1 MRVLMAHDQKLREIW
16 DRRQDPEAARKVE
29 TIIAEVRKNGDR
41 ALLELTRTFD
51 GVDLEDSGLA
61 VSPEEIPRA
70 LEEVGADF
78 RALLEEAAARIKS
91 YHQAQLAGS
100 WWQAQGGGRLLGQLV
115 RPIKR
120 VGIYVPGGTAPLA
133 SSVLMNAIPA
143 KVAGVKEVVMVTPPG
158 KDGRVSP
165 TVLAAAAI
173 AGVSEVYRVG
183 GAQAIAALAYG
194 TGTIRPVDKITGPG
208 NLYVTLAK
216 QLVFGQVGLDMLAGP
231 SEVLVVADDSASPG
245 WLAADLLSQAEHDP
259 LAAAVLLTP
268 SRKIID
274 GVQAE
279 LTRQLKTLP
288 RREIAGRSLE
298 DHGALVL
305 TASLNEALELA
316 NSLAPEHLEL
326 AVAEPFSWLDKVEN
340 AGTVFLGHFTPE
352 PLGDYLA
359 GSNHILPTLGSAR
372 FSSPLGTLD
381 FLKRTAVVYY
391 GAEAS
396 AEDAGR
402 VAAFARAEGLE
413 AHARSA
419 EARKEERP

>member
-1 MRVLMAHDQKLREIW
+1 MTYPQLALGLVAFAVVVRLVATV
-16 DRRQDPEAARKVE
+16 AAR
-29 TIIAEVRKNGDR
+29 R
-41 ALLELTRTFD
+41 AGRRIPLVPTLVAAVALVALTAVFD
-51 GVDLEDSGLA
+51 NVMLAAGVDDYSRLHASGLA
-61 VSPEEIPRA
+61 IGRA
-70 LEEVGADF
+70 PVEDF
-78 RALLEEAAARIKS
+78 S
-91 YHQAQLAGS
+91 Y
-100 WWQAQGGGRLLGQLV
+100 
-115 RPIKR
+115 
-120 VGIYVPGGTAPLA
+120 
-133 SSVLMNAIPA
+133 
-143 KVAGVKEVVMVTPPG
+143 
-158 KDGRVSP
+158 
-165 TVLAAAAI
+165 
-173 AGVSEVYRVG
+173 
-183 GAQAIAALAYG
+183 
-194 TGTIRPVDKITGPG
+194 
-208 NLYVTLAK
+208 
-216 QLVFGQVGLDMLAGP
+216 
-231 SEVLVVADDSASPG
+231 
-245 WLAADLLSQAEHDP
+245 P

-279 LTRQLKTLP
+279 LTRQLKTRP